1 MTYVFVGCS
10 SEVVDQ
16 ATALSNLVSEKLG
29 GRAKVEVWHE
39 PGVMEA
45 GSVLIQELERKV
57 EEADFGMFLVTRTGD
72 GGGVSANVL
81 FEMGLFIG
89 TLERY
94 RTIIVRAEDAP
105 LPTDLGGVLVQHA
118 TGLDHGRLD
127 EIDALATGIA
137 DHIAQRGERTRSEME
152 VGALEWMLNMCT
164 PGYQDRVTKRVRN
177 LNPRS
182 DGSEQFRTA
191 EDFHDLCRCLLHR
204 YVIGSM
210 TPDER
215 RNLRVYFA
223 AYLGDGV
230 VVARDGEERPL
241 DRFASMEVDDQRASS
256 TFVVAISNPLNDRGS
271 EATSDSAVGTLLR
284 GNWRIGMPIP
294 GYHDGNGQSTCARA
308 FKDRREQRARRSDDH
323 NVQVDE
329 EAEVMA
335 IPVLW
340 NDGPHSASI
349 GVLAV
354 SSANEELMTTYEPCV
369 QRLQLVANVLGVAAA
384 QLSRGLEAPG
394 DDYVGI
400 DVSADQDHRS
410 FTRRAVAVRRA
421 IADQVIRDL
430 LDRQAVSIEAVGN
443 EFVLVREQPAA

>member
-16 ATALSNLVSEKLG
+16 AEALSGLLSDKLG
-29 GRAKVEVWHE
+29 GHAKVEVWHQ

-45 GSVLIQELERKV
+45 GSVLIQELERKA
-57 EEADFGMFLVTRTGD
+57 EEADFGMFLVTRNAE
-72 GGGVSANVL
+72 GGVSANVL

-89 TLERY
+89 ALERY
-94 RTIIVRAEDAP
+94 RTIIVRAVDAP
-105 LPTDLGGVLVQHA
+105 LPTDLGGVLVQDA
-118 TGLDHGRLD
+118 SGLDRGHLD
-127 EIDALATGIA
+127 DIDELATGIA
-137 DHIAQRGERTRSEME
+137 EHIAQRGERVRGEME

-164 PGYQDRVTKRVRN
+164 PGYQDRVTARVKS

-182 DGSEQFRTA
+182 DGSEQFKSA

-230 VVARDGEERPL
+230 VIERDGVRRPL
-241 DRFASMEVDDQRASS
+241 DRFAPTDTDDPDARC
-256 TFVVAISNPLNDRGS
+256 TFVVAISNPLVERDS
-271 EATSDSAVGTLLR
+271 EPGAESPEGTFLS
-284 GNWRIGMPIP
+284 GNWRVGMPIP
-294 GYHDGNGQSTCARA
+294 GYHDGTGRSTCARA
-308 FKDRREQRARRSDDH
+308 FKDRREHRARRSDEY
-323 NVQVDE
+323 NAPVDE
-329 EAEVMA
+329 EAEMMA

-340 NDGPHSASI
+340 NEEPHSASI

-369 QRLQLVANVLGVAAA
+369 QRLQLVANVLGIAAA
-384 QLSRGLEAPG
+384 QLSRSLEAPG
-394 DDYVGI
+394 DDFVGI

-421 IADQVIRDL
+421 IADEVIRDL
-430 LDRQAVSIEAVGN
+430 LNRRAVSIEAVGD
-443 EFVLVREQPAA
+443 EFVLVREQSAA